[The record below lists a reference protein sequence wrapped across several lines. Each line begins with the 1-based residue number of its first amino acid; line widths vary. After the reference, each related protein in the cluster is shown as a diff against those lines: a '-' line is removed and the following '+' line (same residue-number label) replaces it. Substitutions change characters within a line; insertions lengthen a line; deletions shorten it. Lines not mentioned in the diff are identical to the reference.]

1 MQNRIIEIM
10 QRDRQLSVAKFILS
24 LKISIN
30 YNFLLCNI
38 VNGKANESFRCNV
51 LTLKHWTNRIFF
63 YSWNKNLYISI
74 YKKRKITI

>member
-1 MQNRIIEIM
+1 MEQFVKRRLVKLIVLCMQNRIIEIM

-38 VNGKANESFRCNV
+38 VNGKANESFRCNI
-51 LTLKHWTNRIFF
+51 LTLKN
-63 YSWNKNLYISI
+63 
-74 YKKRKITI
+74 